1 MLDESSNYKNLERKA
16 SNTPKVEWEI
26 KVKQLQG
33 NKEVN

>member
-1 MLDESSNYKNLERKA
+1 MNQATTKIWRRKA

-26 KVKQLQG
+26 KIKQLQG